1 MKTSIFRAFG
11 VEVELQVPLDDFSE
25 ADSHWRLNHIYTPY
39 IATTRRT
46 QFTNVLDIGAS
57 FGAFCIPFALAFPE
71 VNVIAFEPQTSLF
84 ELLQKNIELAGITN
98 ISAYNCALI
107 SEGNFIE
114 HGAPLA
120 SPTVLTAAN
129 ANSPL
134 PVLML
139 AGTAF
144 LERHRDKPA
153 FATLST
159 SAECSRNEL
168 FETQQMPV
176 ALCSSLADC
185 DLSLI
190 KIIAPEQENSL
201 LSELV
206 TSPKTMVLG
215 EAWSVVDSRVLYHST
230 GEASRGYLSLAGTEL
245 ALRPVASNSRREGLD
260 IVVAAYNA
268 QAYLQECVTSLLVDG
283 RPEIRVIVVD
293 DGSTDG
299 SCDELAQAFA
309 HDPRIR
315 VEKKLNGGCA
325 SARNF
330 GRMLS
335 DATHVAFVDAD
346 DRVSPGFFADLLELS
361 RYSGAEITQ
370 GGFNFL
376 TSDEHGEASYH
387 PSYEEQLY
395 VNHPRFDFGPHRY
408 IRIHRDQALTG
419 QPTIWRRV
427 YRRDFLD
434 AKELFFPEHIRAF
447 DDQYFQ
453 LASVFHAGEI
463 YTRLDIHYHY
473 RQHPAQ
479 DIKQFDERHFYELE
493 MFRLILKKSLQEGW
507 NNIAPI
513 LRSFVNTI
521 NWSLKNLR
529 RDLMADFLKGAAE
542 LWVYFLKSLHM
553 RPLQEELQTQV
564 EHPDFVHYVR
574 QFEERLRGRHD
585 AFSWVYLDSIRFHP
599 STMAMNRALIQRQIQ
614 PG

>member
-11 VEVELQVPLDDFSE
+11 VEAELVVPLDEFSE
-25 ADSHWRLNHIYTPY
+25 ADSRWRLDHIYNPY
-39 IATTRRT
+39 IATTCST

-71 VNVIAFEPQTSLF
+71 ARIIAFEPQPSLF
-84 ELLQKNIELAGITN
+84 ELLLKNIERAGLTN
-98 ISAYNCALI
+98 INAYNCTLI
-107 SEGNFIE
+107 SESDFAQYA
-114 HGAPLA
+114 APLS
-120 SPTVLTAAN
+120 SPTVLTAGNTA
-129 ANSPL
+129 API
-134 PVLML
+134 PAIML

-144 LERHRDKPA
+144 HQRHREKPA

-159 SAECSRNEL
+159 SAEIPRNEF
-168 FETQQMPV
+168 FETLQLPV
-176 ALCSSLADC
+176 ALCSCLAQC
-185 DLSLI
+185 ELSLI
-190 KIIAPEQENSL
+190 KITAPEQENAL
-201 LSELV
+201 LSQLI
-206 TSPKTMVLG
+206 TSPRTMVLG
-215 EAWSVVDSRVLYHST
+215 ETWSVVDSRLLYQST
-230 GEASRGYLSLAGTEL
+230 GQASPGYLSLAGTEL
-245 ALRPVASNSRREGLD
+245 ALHPVAGNLRREGLD

-268 QAYLQECVTSLLVDG
+268 KAYLQECVTSLLVEG

-299 SCDELAQAFA
+299 ACDELAQTFTD
-309 HDPRIR
+309 DPRIR

-325 SARNF
+325 SARNY

-335 DATHVAFVDAD
+335 DATHLAFVDAD
-346 DRVSPGFFADLLELS
+346 DQVSPGFFAELLELS

-370 GGFNFL
+370 GGFDFL
-376 TSDEHGEASYH
+376 TTNECGEASYH
-387 PSYEEQLY
+387 PSYENQLY
-395 VNHPRFDFGPHRY
+395 ENHPRFNFGPQRF
-408 IRIHRDQALTG
+408 IRVHRDQALTG
-419 QPTIWRRV
+419 QPSIWRRV

-434 AKELFFPEHIRAF
+434 AKEIFFPEHIRAF

-507 NNIAPI
+507 NHVDPI
-513 LRSFVNTI
+513 LRSYVNTI

-529 RDLMADFLKGAAE
+529 RDLLADFLKGAAE

-553 RPLQEELQTQV
+553 RPLQEELQGQI
-564 EHPDFVHYVR
+564 EHPDFAHYVR
-574 QFEERLRGRHD
+574 LFEERLRGRQD

-599 STMAMNRALIQRQIQ
+599 STIAMNRALMQRQSR
-614 PG
+614 